1 MKLCS
6 FDIFDT
12 SLVRICG
19 APSNVF
25 FLTGVR
31 LFGNNESL
39 IKEYVNYRSAA
50 ERMVKS
56 VTCKSNVSLSDI
68 IGIFDDNYI
77 SRIGVS
83 KKELEI
89 IEKEIE
95 YNNLVPVKETSD
107 LIENYREKGYTIA
120 FISDMYLPSDFIRS
134 VLSKSHLIKEIDYLF
149 VSIDYNANKYDGTLY
164 DVIYDDLKPKEW
176 IHFGDNLHSD
186 VKMARLKNVSANH
199 LSYKY
204 TNDEIEWIIKKE
216 TNFYLLYE
224 EIVAG
229 LIRAARLQF
238 QNNTFSII
246 AADIVAMNYVP
257 FVNWL
262 INDAIG
268 RNIDC
273 LYFLSRDSLI
283 FYRIAQSLNRPEIEY
298 RYLHLSRK
306 SIYLP
311 YLISGEISSY
321 LDCIETFEGYTP
333 KRIFDTFSIPSD
345 FYLKYLQKVGLS
357 ELDILDQ
364 INLSKFISVLEDISF
379 KCYVIN
385 IANKARKNLLGYL
398 QQEKV
403 IGLNSNSALV
413 DLGWLG
419 TTRKILNKILEED
432 SFEQIYMYYWGVLSN
447 RLSSIYGMYSSYV
460 YLEDYPICK
469 KNILV
474 MEHYFSCNSEGSTL
488 GYEKKDGFY
497 IPVLSDVENSDFKII
512 LQEMNNDISVK
523 VASFVSLYDEE
534 ILNILFDV
542 MKRKGLETLIRMRL
556 YPSYNEA
563 KCFSNVI
570 VGDSIKGESVV
581 VQKLSLINALLVL
594 FIGYMRNR
602 RCWPEASIIY
612 TFNFRPFLYM
622 YHCVR
627 DNMQMIRILIKKFLN
642 YGIGNR

>member
-77 SRIGVS
+77 SKIGVS

-216 TNFYLLYE
+216 TNFYLLY
-224 EIVAG
+224 
-229 LIRAARLQF
+229 
-238 QNNTFSII
+238 
-246 AADIVAMNYVP
+246 
-257 FVNWL
+257 
-262 INDAIG
+262 
-268 RNIDC
+268 
-273 LYFLSRDSLI
+273 
-283 FYRIAQSLNRPEIEY
+283 
-298 RYLHLSRK
+298 
-306 SIYLP
+306 
-311 YLISGEISSY
+311 
-321 LDCIETFEGYTP
+321 
-333 KRIFDTFSIPSD
+333 D
-345 FYLKYLQKVGLS
+345 F
-357 ELDILDQ
+357 
-364 INLSKFISVLEDISF
+364 
-379 KCYVIN
+379 
-385 IANKARKNLLGYL
+385 
-398 QQEKV
+398 
-403 IGLNSNSALV
+403 
-413 DLGWLG
+413 
-419 TTRKILNKILEED
+419 
-432 SFEQIYMYYWGVLSN
+432 
-447 RLSSIYGMYSSYV
+447 
-460 YLEDYPICK
+460 
-469 KNILV
+469 
-474 MEHYFSCNSEGSTL
+474 
-488 GYEKKDGFY
+488 
-497 IPVLSDVENSDFKII
+497 
-512 LQEMNNDISVK
+512 
-523 VASFVSLYDEE
+523 
-534 ILNILFDV
+534 
-542 MKRKGLETLIRMRL
+542 
-556 YPSYNEA
+556 
-563 KCFSNVI
+563 
-570 VGDSIKGESVV
+570 
-581 VQKLSLINALLVL
+581 
-594 FIGYMRNR
+594 
-602 RCWPEASIIY
+602 
-612 TFNFRPFLYM
+612 
-622 YHCVR
+622 
-627 DNMQMIRILIKKFLN
+627 
-642 YGIGNR
+642 